1 MFIKSI
7 VGLSIVALVAAQSS
21 SSNAT
26 IDPNSIDPS
35 MRAQWCNA
43 QLNTCG
49 TLCNGAVNDNT
60 CDTTDLNYTCTCTS
74 NSSTPGLQ
82 YYTQTLPTYICEQV
96 FSNCIAAG
104 ENDAAAQKLC
114 SQNEATNCGHLDPD
128 KYVPAAASS
137 SSSSASATATRTSTT
152 AASATSASASA
163 TASTGA
169 ASALNI
175 GREYGTGILAAGI
188 AGVFGLVL

>member
-26 IDPNSIDPS
+26 IDPSTVDAS
-35 MRAQWCNA
+35 TRAQWCTA
-43 QLNTCG
+43 QINTCG
-49 TLCNGAVNDNT
+49 TLCNGAINDNT
-60 CDTTDLNYTCTCTS
+60 CDTINLNFSCTCTS
-74 NSSTPGLQ
+74 NSSAPGLQ

-96 FSNCIAAG
+96 YANCIAAG
-104 ENDAAAQKLC
+104 ENDAAAQRLC
-114 SQNEATNCGHLDPD
+114 TQNEVSNCGHLNPD
-128 KYVPAAASS
+128 DYTPAAASS
-137 SSSSASATATRTSTT
+137 SSSSASATATSTSTT
-152 AASATSASASA
+152 TATTASASA
-163 TASTGA
+163 AASTGA

-188 AGVFGLVL
+188 AGVFGLIL